1 MIMRWTVAGLI
12 ALGLLGPGGA
22 HADSIADVFRA
33 HGFEG
38 TWSGDCSDNQATRVT
53 VDKAADGTVSLVAV
67 GARGKSRAAV
77 RNAASLGDD
86 KFAFDIDTIED
97 GQREVSRQEVTRAGD
112 KLDFAGILLER
123 CKP

>member
-1 MIMRWTVAGLI
+1 MRWTITGLI
-12 ALGLLGPGGA
+12 ALGLLGPGSA
-22 HADSIADVFRA
+22 RADSIVDVFRA

-38 TWSGDCSDNQATRVT
+38 TWSGDCSDNQANRVT

-67 GARGKSRAAV
+67 GARGKSRAVV

-86 KFAFDIDTIED
+86 KFVFEIDAIED
-97 GQREVSRQEVTRAGD
+97 GQREVSRQEVTKAGD

>member
-1 MIMRWTVAGLI
+1 MRWTTAGLI
-12 ALGLLGPGGA
+12 ALGLLGPGVV
-22 HADSIADVFRA
+22 HADSIVDVFRA
-33 HGFEG
+33 HGFDG
-38 TWSGDCSDNQATRVT
+38 TWSGDCSDNQANRVT
-53 VDKAADGTVSLVAV
+53 VDKAADGTVSLVAT
-67 GARGKSRAAV
+67 GARGKSRAVV

-86 KFAFDIDTIED
+86 KFVFEIDAIED